1 MAMKIAERGP
11 SRADIVYELI
21 GNTLAKI
28 KKSTVLKATE
38 ICDALFIQLED
49 NDLLEPC
56 LPKREIED
64 NKDEEA

>member
-21 GNTLAKI
+21 GDTLAKI

-38 ICDALFIQLED
+38 ICDALFI
-49 NDLLEPC
+49 
-56 LPKREIED
+56 
-64 NKDEEA
+64 

>member
-1 MAMKIAERGP
+1 MKIAERGP
-11 SRADIVYELI
+11 SRADIVFELI
-21 GNTLAKI
+21 GNTLAKL

-64 NKDEEA
+64 DEDEKT

>member
-21 GNTLAKI
+21 GDTLAKI

-38 ICDALFIQLED
+38 ICDSLFIQLED

-56 LPKREIED
+56 IEKREVED
-64 NKDEEA
+64 NSNE